1 MSGIP
6 LKSNAGVKH
15 GRGKEKGEEVGEV
28 APGDPTGS
36 HYYRSDS
43 RGIDSRWP
51 DPIVISHV
59 DTLVAQAEIKK
70 MPSKRNVRA
79 RNFRVDFH

>member
-1 MSGIP
+1 MSGVP

-43 RGIDSRWP
+43 RGIDSR
-51 DPIVISHV
+51 
-59 DTLVAQAEIKK
+59 
-70 MPSKRNVRA
+70 
-79 RNFRVDFH
+79 